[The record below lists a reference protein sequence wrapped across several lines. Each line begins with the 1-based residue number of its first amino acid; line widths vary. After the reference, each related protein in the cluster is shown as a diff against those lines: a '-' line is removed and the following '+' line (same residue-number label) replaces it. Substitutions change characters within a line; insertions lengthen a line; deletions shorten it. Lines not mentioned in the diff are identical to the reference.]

1 MREWHGREMYTV
13 GDMYRIT
20 GTDPQTQA
28 LRVYERDKWKL
39 LMPTETTGSG
49 TRLYDKNALLR
60 FAIIRIFVALGY
72 SLDRIKEILDNPDF
86 DIRKIT
92 DEQLYEIEVKKAE
105 LDQKAEIVKAIRKYG
120 IEFFTEATL
129 GGTALDKYIADH
141 PVEVEKPKQTEE
153 EKNLEKVKYEV
164 FEQFLTLE
172 SRDYDS
178 DGVQQLIN
186 EMAEDFADDE
196 DGFAN
201 ISNYLLI
208 ALIMLSTTETTAWLD
223 EQGGKGT
230 AEFVAFITVSA
241 VLRSFDFRINRI
253 RYTYKEITDEKQRRE
268 YILQKMENVRQKAN
282 EGSLIDAEYLGRLIK
297 DIQTRIGAEDP
308 VDAVIYL
315 IENGNFLIGCYEM
328 VETLFGYLKET
339 IRKNRLPRV

>member
-1 MREWHGREMYTV
+1 MYTV

-208 ALIMLSTTETTAWLD
+208 ALIMLSTNETTAWLD

-230 AEFVAFITVSA
+230 SEFVAFITVSA
-241 VLRSFDFRINRI
+241 VLRYQN
-253 RYTYKEITDEKQRRE
+253 
-268 YILQKMENVRQKAN
+268 
-282 EGSLIDAEYLGRLIK
+282 
-297 DIQTRIGAEDP
+297 
-308 VDAVIYL
+308 
-315 IENGNFLIGCYEM
+315 
-328 VETLFGYLKET
+328 
-339 IRKNRLPRV
+339 

>member
-1 MREWHGREMYTV
+1 MYTV

-49 TRLYDKNALLR
+49 TRLYDKKTLLR

-72 SLDRIKEILDNPDF
+72 SLDRIKEIVDNPDL

-129 GGTALDKYIADH
+129 AGTALDKYIADH

-153 EKNLEKVKYEV
+153 EKALEKEKYEV
-164 FEQFLTLE
+164 FEPFLTLE

-208 ALIMLSTTETTAWLD
+208 AMIMLSTNETTAWLD

-230 AEFVAFITVSA
+230 AEFVAFVTVSA
-241 VLRSFDFRINRI
+241 VLRSFDFRINKI
-253 RYTYKEITDEKQRRE
+253 RYTYQEMEDEKQRKE
-268 YILQKMENVRQKAN
+268 YINQKIENVRQKTDAR
-282 EGSLIDAEYLGRLIK
+282 SAIDTEFLSQLIK

-315 IENGNFLIGCYEM
+315 IENSNFLIGCYEM
-328 VETLFGYLKET
+328 VETLFGSLKET
-339 IRKNRLPRV
+339 VSKNRLSRI